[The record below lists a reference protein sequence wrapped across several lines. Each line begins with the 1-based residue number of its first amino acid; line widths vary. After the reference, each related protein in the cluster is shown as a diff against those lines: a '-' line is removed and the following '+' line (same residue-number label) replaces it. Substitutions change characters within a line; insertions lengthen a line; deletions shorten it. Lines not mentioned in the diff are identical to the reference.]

1 MPAGQFRG
9 SVRCACVGA
18 NGRTAVISQSAPRG
32 VLCVSGASASERSTF
47 TGTSATASRPATASA
62 RRPRPASARPTASL
76 LPARQT
82 LLGRPASAQAL
93 HGRAADHDGLLRSY
107 STAAPDDLRILARRQ
122 QARQPPPPTP
132 IDQVWPQRAPLQAWG
147 ARRTPPPLA
156 N

>member
-47 TGTSATASRPATASA
+47 TGAAAAGAKRPCSAPPERNSAPAAKSSSRPATASRPNTA
-62 RRPRPASARPTASL
+62 STRRPRPASARSASL

-93 HGRAADHDGLLRSY
+93 HGRAAAHDGLVRSY

-122 QARQPPPPTP
+122 QARQ
-132 IDQVWPQRAPLQAWG
+132 
-147 ARRTPPPLA
+147 RRV
-156 N
+156 